1 MGEEKMDCENNNNDK
16 VTENELK
23 EVGCFSC
30 FQVKRSKNLHFQ
42 AFGLF
47 DLDKDGMISV
57 MEMKRLVERVGGSMS
72 EPQVRAII
80 SKVDTDNNGLIDFT
94 EFRGLWAVVTGD
106 LEVNKDILLFKR
118 DDLLLQHAGRD
129 RNQGGFQE
137 V

>member
-1 MGEEKMDCENNNNDK
+1 M
-16 VTENELK
+16 
-23 EVGCFSC
+23 
-30 FQVKRSKNLHFQ
+30 FQLIHVERSQNLYFQ

-80 SKVDTDNNGLIDFT
+80 NKVDTDSNGLIDFT

-106 LEVNKDILLFKR
+106 LEVNKDILFLKR

>member
-1 MGEEKMDCENNNNDK
+1 M
-16 VTENELK
+16 
-23 EVGCFSC
+23 
-30 FQVKRSKNLHFQ
+30 FQLHQRKRSQDLYFQ

-80 SKVDTDNNGLIDFT
+80 NKVDTDNNGLIDFT

-106 LEVNKDILLFKR
+106 LEVNKDILLTKR
-118 DDLLLQHAGRD
+118 DDFLFQHDTQEETEIREDFRRFDLDDNGYITKGRSS
-129 RNQGGFQE
+129 
-137 V
+137 